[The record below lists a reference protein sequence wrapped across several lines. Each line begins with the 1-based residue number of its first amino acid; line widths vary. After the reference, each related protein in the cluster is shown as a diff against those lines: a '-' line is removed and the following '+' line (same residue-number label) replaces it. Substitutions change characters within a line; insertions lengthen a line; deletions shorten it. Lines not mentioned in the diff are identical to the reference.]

1 MDLLG
6 QDELQLQVGDLQVQ
20 FPVFIARDL
29 TQECLL
35 GADFLKQHD
44 CVINMREQ
52 TLVAGG
58 KQVVCQ
64 PNQFPELMSVCHVS
78 FSADTVIPGHC
89 QMHIPVSHSQK
100 ERVSG
105 VLEPAV
111 SFMEQQGLIIARSV
125 CSMEKGSSII
135 RVLNPSP
142 APVAVYSNQK
152 VGILHPLSKAEGVC
166 ALKELDEG
174 SRENRDSGTL
184 EEAVKLMTSRAKDLS
199 SEDIERLQ
207 SLLFEYGGVISLG
220 DDNLGCT
227 DVVKHRIDT
236 IPIDTIPTTIG
247 ARPGGVTLD
256 VVSGLFR

>member
-1 MDLLG
+1 MPPG
-6 QDELQLQVGDLQVQ
+6 G
-20 FPVFIARDL
+20 R
-29 TQECLL
+29 
-35 GADFLKQHD
+35 FLKQHD

-52 TLVAGG
+52 TLVAGE

-89 QMHIPVSHSQK
+89 QMYIPVSHSQK
-100 ERVSG
+100 ERGSG

-142 APVAVYSNQK
+142 APIAVYSNQK

-166 ALKELDEG
+166 ALKSWTKAAGKTEKTQAPW
-174 SRENRDSGTL
+174 R
-184 EEAVKLMTSRAKDLS
+184 K
-199 SEDIERLQ
+199 Q
-207 SLLFEYGGVISLG
+207 
-220 DDNLGCT
+220 
-227 DVVKHRIDT
+227 
-236 IPIDTIPTTIG
+236 
-247 ARPGGVTLD
+247 
-256 VVSGLFR
+256 

>member
-35 GADFLKQHD
+35 GADFLKQQD

-78 FSADTVIPGHC
+78 FSADTVITGHC
-89 QMHIPVSHSQK
+89 QMHIPVSRSQK
-100 ERVSG
+100 ERGSG

-125 CSMEKGSSII
+125 CSMKKGSSII
-135 RVLNPSP
+135 RV
-142 APVAVYSNQK
+142 
-152 VGILHPLSKAEGVC
+152 VC

-174 SRENRDSGTL
+174 SRENKGFRHLGG
-184 EEAVKLMTSRAKDLS
+184 S
-199 SEDIERLQ
+199 SKADDI
-207 SLLFEYGGVISLG
+207 
-220 DDNLGCT
+220 
-227 DVVKHRIDT
+227 
-236 IPIDTIPTTIG
+236 
-247 ARPGGVTLD
+247 PGQGPV
-256 VVSGLFR
+256 